1 MTQWTEE
8 TIEQRIRD
16 WTRDNP
22 IQFVKPQRD
31 DQFVQTKREVHPT
44 PVVVQDVEMPFL
56 SMVNFMVKGALASIP
71 ALLILFIIGLI
82 CWSALL
88 GPLVRIATH
97 SH

>member
-8 TIEQRIRD
+8 AIERRIRD

-22 IQFVKPQRD
+22 IQFVKPQRK
-31 DQFVQTKREVHPT
+31 DQCVQTKCEVPPT
-44 PVVVQDVEMPFL
+44 PVVVHDVEMPSL
-56 SMVNFMVKGALASIP
+56 STVNFMVKGALASIP

-82 CWSALL
+82 CWAALL
-88 GPLVRIATH
+88 GPLVRIATF